1 MKQIVKF
8 NWFIIQSLTILLIL
22 CTINLNAQKAAIK
35 LRWVDVKE
43 LSIEG
48 KGWTDTKQFFDRL
61 PAKAQDVVR
70 PSIWELQHDA
80 AGIVVRF
87 VTNGTSIAA
96 RWTLTKSKLS
106 IPNVSASGV
115 SGLDLYVRENGKW
128 GWFGAARPDEITNE
142 KNLTTGLSS
151 KDREC
156 LLYLPL
162 RNGIEKLEIGIPED
176 ASFTLPPERPSGMKP
191 IVFYGTSIVQGVAAS
206 RPGMTYP
213 ALICRHLDRP
223 MINLG
228 FAGNA
233 VCEPEMASLLAELD
247 PAVYIIDPLP
257 NMTAQMV
264 KERTGNLIATIRE
277 AHPNTPIIMVEN
289 TEMGDAPTNP
299 NRRNGYA
306 AANLELRKIY
316 EQRLKEGDGKL
327 YYIHGDK
334 LLGTDGEGT
343 VDRVHPSDLGFM
355 RMIKIIEPVVK
366 RALKRN

>member
-22 CTINLNAQKAAIK
+22 CTININAQKAAIK
-35 LRWVDVKE
+35 LRWVNVKE
-43 LSIEG
+43 LSTEG

-87 VTNGTSIAA
+87 VTNGTSIVA

-176 ASFTLPPERPSGMKP
+176 ASITLPPKRPSGMKP

-213 ALICRHLDRP
+213 SLICRHLDRP

-264 KERTGNLIATIRE
+264 KERTGNFIATIRE

-289 TEMGDAPTNP
+289 TEMGDAPINP

-343 VDRVHPSDLGFM
+343 VDRVHPTDLGFM

-366 RALKRN
+366 

>member
-1 MKQIVKF
+1 MKQSVIFKWFKIRSVAIV
-8 NWFIIQSLTILLIL
+8 LTLFAL
-22 CTINLNAQKAAIK
+22 NLNAQKAAVK

-43 LSIEG
+43 LCIEG
-48 KGWTDTKQFFDRL
+48 KGWTDSKQFYDRL
-61 PAKAQDVVR
+61 PAKAQGVVR

-80 AGIVVRF
+80 AGIVIRF
-87 VTNGTSIAA
+87 VTNGTTIAA

-156 LLYLPL
+156 MLYLPL

-176 ASFTLPPERPSGMKP
+176 ASCSFPPERPKGMKP
-191 IVFYGTSIVQGVAAS
+191 IVFYGTSIVQGAAAS

-213 ALICRHLDRP
+213 ALICRHLDRT

-233 VCEPEMASLLAELD
+233 VCEPEMAALLAELD
-247 PAVYIIDPLP
+247 PALYIIDPLP
-257 NMTAQMV
+257 NMSAQMV
-264 KERTGNLIATIRE
+264 KERTGKLIATIRV
-277 AHPNTPIIMVEN
+277 AHPKTPIIMVEN

-299 NRRNGYA
+299 TRRNGYT

-316 EQRLKEGDGKL
+316 EQRIKEGDRKL

-343 VDRVHPSDLGFM
+343 VDRVHPTDLGFM